1 MCVIVQVLWR
11 ELLDTV
17 QSQLPSK
24 VVKSLESPSQAA
36 NFKVE
41 VSNFFG
47 WAILEAHSSLLKELE
62 NDFEDN
68 DASIQARLGFVS
80 EI

>member
-1 MCVIVQVLWR
+1 VQYLNSVVAWVCALAIVQVLWR

-24 VVKSLESPSQAA
+24 VVKSLKSPSQAI

-41 VSNFFG
+41 VNSFFR
-47 WAILEAHSSLLKELE
+47 WAISEVHSALLKELE
-62 NDFEDN
+62 DDFKDN
-68 DASIQARLGFVS
+68 S
-80 EI
+80 